1 MDPAEVAMNPAVSA
15 GADPLDPAATPP
27 VDSMPADPTDPTAP
41 GSELEPIFTDSDLE
55 HSDLEEV
62 DELNPLTL
70 EDQLVLADDDSAEEA
85 VSRGLFSRLGS
96 GVASTGKFIWDI
108 PGNLGIARSNTPQ
121 LRNEPAAVPL
131 GARQVSHG
139 YADDLWQ
146 ARPPLHRPY
155 PVILIHGTISSKNV
169 WQNLV
174 LRLRAD
180 DFVVFCPD
188 YGVHG
193 TQDIPSS
200 AADVGA
206 YIEQVLAATG
216 ATQVDIVG
224 HSQGGL
230 LARYWI
236 NEMGGEDHVHHL
248 LTLGTPHHGTTL
260 LGMLGGLVTRESTQR
275 MATSTVRRIFGP
287 AGMQQV
293 VGSPLLETLAASED
307 TRPHILYSCFATLND
322 STVVPHDQAFLK
334 GEGDRSDGSPRV
346 QNTYLQDRGI
356 SRCRHEELPSHP
368 QVQALVHE
376 FLLDGLD
383 HEEDW
388 EDSEPYEPESSEP
401 NAPQPQDSDPYE
413 DENSAESAGSS

>member
-1 MDPAEVAMNPAVSA
+1 MAELSDDEVLNEAEHAAAEAEAVEDIELAESLE
-15 GADPLDPAATPP
+15 DAT
-27 VDSMPADPTDPTAP
+27 V
-41 GSELEPIFTDSDLE
+41 L
-55 HSDLEEV
+55 
-62 DELNPLTL
+62 DELP
-70 EDQLVLADDDSAEEA
+70 DDDTTT
-85 VSRGLFSRLGS
+85 RNWFSKLGS

-108 PGNLGIARSNTPQ
+108 PGNLGNLGAARSSNPQ
-121 LRNEPAAVPL
+121 LRATESNFTPL

-146 ARPPLHRPY
+146 ARPPIHRPY

-193 TQDIPSS
+193 TQDIPTS

-216 ATQVDIVG
+216 AEQVDIVG

-236 NEMGGEDHVHHL
+236 NELEGEDYVHHL
-248 LTLGTPHHGTTL
+248 ITLGSPHHGTTL
-260 LGMLGGLVTRESTQR
+260 LGLLGGLVNSETTYR
-275 MATSTVRRIFGP
+275 MASRTVARIMGP

-293 VGSPLLETLAASED
+293 AGSPLLETLAASPD
-307 TRPHILYSCFATLND
+307 TRPDVMYTCYATLND
-322 STVVPHDQAFLK
+322 TTIVPHDRAFLT
-334 GEGDRSDGSPRV
+334 GDGMRTDGTPRV
-346 QNTYLQDRGI
+346 KNLYLQDVGVL
-356 SRCRHEELPSHP
+356 RCRHEELPSNAN
-368 QVQALVHE
+368 VQELVHNT
-376 FLLDGLD
+376 LLDGLEAEID
-383 HEEDW
+383 YGD
-388 EDSEPYEPESSEP
+388 
-401 NAPQPQDSDPYE
+401 E
-413 DENSAESAGSS
+413 DEGDE

>member
-1 MDPAEVAMNPAVSA
+1 MSKFTDPAAHHPPEEPEDSPEVEELLDEVASDVDVA
-15 GADPLDPAATPP
+15 GADAVVEGAVVEDEDFLDDDTFDSEATDQFPGEYDDEDDQDDPDAEADEGADDASLDPDHP
-27 VDSMPADPTDPTAP
+27 D
-41 GSELEPIFTDSDLE
+41 
-55 HSDLEEV
+55 
-62 DELNPLTL
+62 N
-70 EDQLVLADDDSAEEA
+70 QLVEA
-85 VSRGLFSRLGS
+85 HPDGTTRKIISRLGS
-96 GVASTGKFIWDI
+96 GVASTGKFIWNV
-108 PGNLGIARSNTPQ
+108 PSNLGMTRSDTPQ
-121 LRNEPAAVPL
+121 LRKEPVFTPL

-188 YGVHG
+188 YGMHG
-193 TQDIPSS
+193 TQDIPTS

-236 NEMGGEDHVHHL
+236 NELGGEDYVHHL
-248 LTLGTPHHGTTL
+248 ITLGSPHHGTSL
-260 LGMLGGLVTRESTQR
+260 QGMMGGLLTRETTHR
-275 MATSTVRRIFGP
+275 MAMATIRRVFGP

-293 VGSPLLETLAASED
+293 MGSPVLETLAASED
-307 TRPHILYSCFATLND
+307 TRPDVMYSCFATLND
-322 STVVPHDQAFLK
+322 STVVPHDHAFLK
-334 GEGDRSDGSPRV
+334 GEGARTDGSERV
-346 QNTYLQDRGI
+346 RNAYLQDEGI
-356 SRCRHEELPSHP
+356 LRCRHEELPSNL
-368 QVQALVHE
+368 QVQALVHDA
-376 FLLDGLD
+376 LVDGVD
-383 HEEDW
+383 NGIDWGDDED
-388 EDSEPYEPESSEP
+388 
-401 NAPQPQDSDPYE
+401 
-413 DENSAESAGSS
+413 